1 MTSDQGRPLW
11 SPEGALNAGGEQ
23 FTLNRCMAMSGEIW
37 GCYNFFGGLLLA
49 SCGLKP

>member
-1 MTSDQGRPLW
+1 MTSDQGRPPW

-23 FTLNRCMAMSGEIW
+23 LTLNRCMAMSGEIW